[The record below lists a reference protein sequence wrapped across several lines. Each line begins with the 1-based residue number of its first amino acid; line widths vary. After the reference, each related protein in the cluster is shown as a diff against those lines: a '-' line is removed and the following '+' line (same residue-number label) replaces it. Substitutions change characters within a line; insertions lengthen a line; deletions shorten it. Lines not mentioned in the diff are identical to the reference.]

1 MDGYADSS
9 GARRR
14 PVHCRGLLLRQDRE
28 EPSQPEDAGRAS
40 TGDQRQAGDPDPYE
54 RRYAGA
60 AGPAFPHDGERRHG
74 GRAVSMRTSTR
85 PSKVTTRQVFA
96 IAGPAMIAN
105 LTTPLIGI
113 VSTTAIGRLGDATLL
128 GGVAM
133 ASVLFDCIFWLFAFL
148 RMSTVAFTAQSLGAG
163 EPGELRAILVRG
175 FIVAALI
182 GTALIL
188 LQVPLA
194 SILLGAMGGS
204 EGVTR
209 AAKTYFIIRIWSSP
223 LALGNYVML
232 GWLIGQARA
241 KLALGMQISINLIN
255 VAATVVLVL
264 VFDFGIAGAAIAA
277 VIAETAGLVLG
288 LLIARHL
295 SKGQF
300 AASRALLFDRAKLMR
315 MLAVNRDIM
324 IRTASL
330 IAAFLFFTAQGA
342 RAGDMTLA
350 ANAVL
355 NNFLLISAFFLDGL
369 ANAAE
374 QLCGRACGARDRDE
388 FSGAV
393 RLVVFWGFGFALAV
407 TGVFALFG
415 PALIDLMTASPDVRR
430 IARDFLLF
438 VVASPAL
445 AVFAFAFD
453 GVYIGATWARDMRNL
468 MVASLAIFL
477 AAWFAL
483 RSFGNAGLWAAL
495 LVHYAARGGLEA
507 WRYPALLRKSFG

>member
-1 MDGYADSS
+1 MHS
-9 GARRR
+9 
-14 PVHCRGLLLRQDRE
+14 PV
-28 EPSQPEDAGRAS
+28 
-40 TGDQRQAGDPDPYE
+40 T
-54 RRYAGA
+54 
-60 AGPAFPHDGERRHG
+60 
-74 GRAVSMRTSTR
+74 
-85 PSKVTTRQVFA
+85 PSKVTTAQVFA
-96 IAGPAMIAN
+96 IAGPAMVAN

-133 ASVLFDCIFWLFAFL
+133 ASVLFDCMFWLFGFL
-148 RMSTVAFTAQSLGAG
+148 RMSTVAFTAQSLGSG
-163 EPGELRAILVRG
+163 ETSELRAILLRG
-175 FIVAALI
+175 LIVAALVGAVLI
-182 GTALIL
+182 ALQIPLATIL
-188 LQVPLA
+188 LN
-194 SILLGAMGGS
+194 AMGGS

-241 KLALGMQISINLIN
+241 KLALGMQITINLIN

-264 VFDFGIAGAAIAA
+264 VFDFGISGAAIAA
-277 VIAETAGLVLG
+277 LIAEAAGLLLG
-288 LLIARHL
+288 LLIARRL

-300 AASRALLFDRAKLMR
+300 AASRALLFDRTKLMR

-355 NNFLLISAFFLDGL
+355 NNFLLFGAFFLDGL

-374 QLCGRACGARDRDE
+374 QLCGRAYGARDKAA
-388 FSGAV
+388 FAGAV
-393 RLVVFWGFGFALAV
+393 KLVVTWGFGFALAV
-407 TGVFALFG
+407 AACFLLFG
-415 PALIDLMTASPDVRR
+415 PAFIDIMTASVEVRR
-430 IARDFLLF
+430 IARDYLPFVIFASLLG
-438 VVASPAL
+438 
-445 AVFAFAFD
+445 VFAFAFD
-453 GVYIGATWARDMRNL
+453 GIYIGATWARDMRNL
-468 MVASLAIFL
+468 MMASLLIFL
-477 AAWFAL
+477 TAWFAL
-483 RSFGNAGLWAAL
+483 RSFGNAGLWGAL

-507 WRYPALLRKSFG
+507 LRYPALLKKSFGA